1 MPRLAVFFFLIDKD
15 CLLNYVSASC
25 YLLNIFMFGRCIIA
39 AIVSEYIE
47 RIVHVLWVFTTVQMV
62 LMSGLSRT
70 ALEDLSSDKLFEDR
84 IPHICNIIKFA
95 VLKKD
100 HSFMAIGGSWDPT
113 DGMDPSVDQSSLIQ
127 TMLRFVSSRILLS
140 FLLKY

>member
-1 MPRLAVFFFLIDKD
+1 LERQGWLFFSFSLIKIASLIMS
-15 CLLNYVSASC
+15 LL
-25 YLLNIFMFGRCIIA
+25 MFARCIIA

-47 RIVHVLWVFTTVQMV
+47 RIAHVLWVLCAVQMV

-70 ALEDLSSDKLFEDR
+70 ALEDLASDKFFEDR
-84 IPHICNIIKFA
+84 IPHICNILKFA

-140 FLLKY
+140 FFAAVLFIV